1 MTSSSGEICAK
12 VGRKGHVKPT
22 SAVAMVRLA
31 STHDVDEAA
40 VALPAGIGVARLGL
54 RQRCGHLEALL
65 ARRCL
70 GLGREGLDGSYQ
82 P

>member
-1 MTSSSGEICAK
+1 VQWWVASDA
-12 VGRKGHVKPT
+12 
-22 SAVAMVRLA
+22 SANLTVYMVRLA